1 MIIYVVLFKL
11 IYSVVSKCRF
21 LKSDGQTEIKTN
33 RSRQGKSSLLPIS
46 CLKMEWNG
54 MQLIL
59 KPRIV
64 TSHT

>member
-33 RSRQGKSSLLPIS
+33 RQGKSSLLPI
-46 CLKMEWNG
+46 L
-54 MQLIL
+54 
-59 KPRIV
+59 V
-64 TSHT
+64 